1 MPTRTLFTFQQLAV
15 LMQTAL
21 REASGLA
28 YVSDDNIV
36 ICSPHQKDEVPQF
49 RDYLIRIFPADS
61 GFLQRTPRIGQYYRN
76 TYSVAIELRIK
87 TPASL
92 ADKLGV
98 GNIEIGKNSYDFCQD
113 VTDVLEH
120 NTFSNQLDSYPGSN
134 ISPLGMLDSSEEE
147 MIGIGFVWTGNQDN
161 IT

>member
-1 MPTRTLFTFQQLAV
+1 MTRTVFTFQQLAV
-15 LMQTAL
+15 LIQQALQTASVL
-21 REASGLA
+21 S

-36 ICSPHQKDEVPQF
+36 ICLPHQKDLVSQF

-61 GFLQRTPRIGQYYRN
+61 GFLTRTPRIGQYFRN

-87 TPASL
+87 TPAKL

-98 GNIEIGKNSYDFCQD
+98 GNIEVGKNPYDFLQN

-120 NTFSNQLDSYPGSN
+120 NTFSDQLDSYPGSN
-134 ISPLGMLDSSEEE
+134 ISPVVPLGSEDEE
-147 MIGIGFVWTGNQDN
+147 TIGAAFVWTGEQNN
-161 IT
+161 IQ